1 MALQAMESTMLQRML
16 SRYVKVDT
24 RETSTVVAAFFLFFF
39 VLGSYFA
46 VRPVRETIATVL
58 GRERVADLWLYTALF
73 SILIVPLYGWLVG
86 RVRRSLLLPWIYGS
100 VAIVLVLI
108 GFSQAVDPDNL
119 GVGAFFYVWISV
131 LNLMLVSVFWSFLLE
146 IFSSEQTKRLF
157 GFIAAGGT
165 AGALAGPLAT
175 RLVVDVVGNPGVLYM
190 GAAGFVGAIFCQRI
204 LIGIWTRE
212 RTALAAVAAG
222 EAASDAARPPAP
234 GPVDRGLGGNPLAGL
249 TIVFRSPYLLGIAL
263 FVMLLSSVNTFLYF
277 EQLRI
282 VEQTFSDRARRT
294 EVFANIDIAV
304 QTLTILSQVFLTGR
318 IASRLGVRTL
328 LTMVPLVMIG
338 AFLALAAINTFAV
351 IALALVARRWGEY
364 AFIRPGREMLFSTL
378 DTETKYKAKNF
389 IDVPVYRAADYVGAQ
404 AKTAIEVAG
413 VSAAG
418 AALVGA
424 GLAAAWALNGWILG
438 RTHDR
443 GAAGGALPAQ
453 AAATRPESAA

>member
-1 MALQAMESTMLQRML
+1 MTAHSAPQTALQRALT
-16 SRYVKVDT
+16 RYVNVDA
-24 RETSTVVAAFFLFFF
+24 RETSTVIAAFFLFFF

-86 RVRRSLLLPWIYGS
+86 HVRRSILLPCIYGF
-100 VAIVLVLI
+100 VAIVLVLLGI
-108 GFSQAVDPDNL
+108 SQATDPDNQA
-119 GVGAFFYVWISV
+119 VGAFFYVWISV

-165 AGALAGPLAT
+165 AGALVGPLST
-175 RLVVDVVGNPGVLYM
+175 RLVVDMIGNPGVLYM

-204 LIGIWTRE
+204 LIRIWGRE
-212 RTALAAVAAG
+212 RSALAAVAAG
-222 EAASDAARPPAP
+222 ESASDAQRPPAAP
-234 GPVDRGLGGNPLAGL
+234 KQDRALGGNPFAGL
-249 TIVFRSPYLLGIAL
+249 FIVLRSPYLLGIAL
-263 FVMLLSSVNTFLYF
+263 FVALLSAVNTFLYF

-282 VEQTFSDRARRT
+282 VEETFPDKARRT
-294 EVFANIDIAV
+294 EVFANIDIMV

-318 IASRLGVRTL
+318 IASKLGVRTL
-328 LTMVPLVMIG
+328 LTMVPVVMIG
-338 AFLALAAINTFAV
+338 AFLVLSAFNVFAV
-351 IALALVARRWGEY
+351 IAIALVARRWGEY
-364 AFIRPGREMLFSTL
+364 AFIRPGREMLWSTL

-418 AALVGA
+418 AAIIGA
-424 GLAAAWALNGWILG
+424 CIAGAWAVNGWLLG
-438 RTHDR
+438 GKHDR
-443 GAAGGALPAQ
+443 EARPRPGG
-453 AAATRPESAA
+453 